1 MHERS
6 LLMRKNYRESTGDEI
21 SGRESGDYIDRVDI
35 RRVMLPGDVNE
46 NLRTEVPDETD
57 TDES

>member
-1 MHERS
+1 
-6 LLMRKNYRESTGDEI
+6 MRKNYRESTGDEI

-35 RRVMLPGDVNE
+35 RRVPFSGDVNE

>member
-1 MHERS
+1 
-6 LLMRKNYRESTGDEI
+6 MRKSYRESTGDEI

-35 RRVMLPGDVNE
+35 RRVLFPGDINE
-46 NLRTEVPDETD
+46 SLPIEIPDETD